1 MITLL
6 SDHYVAE
13 PVTVDD
19 LQLASLAWGF
29 TIGFGFLTTWTAIK
43 QTADMKRRYGYSK
56 LNSPYIWMIWLEI
69 LVCLIFSIICWL
81 YLNHIIPPSFA
92 FYFVILTTW
101 ALQVQFL
108 LQIIINR
115 VSILLMDR
123 QKAMR
128 LKIGVAILI
137 TAVNISVYCIWVP
150 ARLQVSARYEH
161 INNIWDRC
169 EKVIY
174 LLVDGALNWYFIH
187 TVKIQ
192 LVNQGLVKY
201 NRLVRFNK
209 WIIGFSLSMDVLII
223 SMMSLKNSFVYMQ
236 FHPFAYIVKL
246 NIEMSMA
253 DLIAKVS
260 RASTTWKDPSL
271 SRTQDTSHFASGH
284 QDTQPEFNRRL
295 KPSNLKSYNS
305 SSILSDVQLDDI
317 LYGRETA
324 PLQATGLEVKMS
336 SEVRTHV
343 ERRKSLGARTKEGSE
358 LDLENVVSPM
368 EEDTEPLKGEDRGE
382 ARENS
387 QSGVEKGFGVHA
399 TVWSS

>member
-1 MITLL
+1 M
-6 SDHYVAE
+6 
-13 PVTVDD
+13 P
-19 LQLASLAWGF
+19 
-29 TIGFGFLTTWTAIK
+29 
-43 QTADMKRRYGYSK
+43 R
-56 LNSPYIWMIWLEI
+56 
-69 LVCLIFSIICWL
+69 
-81 YLNHIIPPSFA
+81 SFA

-115 VSILLMDR
+115 VSLLLIDR
-123 QKAMR
+123 QKAIR

-150 ARLQVSARYEH
+150 ARLQVSAKYEH
-161 INNIWDRC
+161 VNKIWDRC

-192 LVNQGLVKY
+192 LVNQGLKY
-201 NRLVRFNK
+201 NRLVRFNM

-260 RASTTWKDPSL
+260 RTSTNWKDPSL
-271 SRTQDTSHFASGH
+271 SRTQDTSLFTSGH
-284 QDTQPEFNRRL
+284 HDTQPEFNRRP
-295 KPSNLKSYNS
+295 KPSNLNS
-305 SSILSDVQLDDI
+305 SSISSNVELDDI
-317 LYGRETA
+317 LYVRESA
-324 PLQATGLEVKMS
+324 PSRATGLEVNMS
-336 SEVRTHV
+336 SEVRIHV
-343 ERRKSLGARTKEGSE
+343 ERRKSLGASTKEGSK
-358 LDLENVVSPM
+358 LGLGNVVSPM
-368 EEDTEPLKGEDRGE
+368 EEDTEPLKEEDRRE
-382 ARENS
+382 ARETA
-387 QSGVEKGFGVHA
+387 QRSGVEKGMRVHT